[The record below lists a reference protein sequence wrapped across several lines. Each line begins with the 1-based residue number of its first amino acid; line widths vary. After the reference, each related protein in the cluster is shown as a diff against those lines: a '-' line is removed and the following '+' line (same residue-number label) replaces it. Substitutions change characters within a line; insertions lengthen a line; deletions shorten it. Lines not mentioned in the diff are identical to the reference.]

1 MIRHDTHRRGV
12 HRWAVILVLTALAAT
27 LGWSG
32 TARAQ
37 WEPGRSKEFL
47 RTNPKFLDAFRNVVA
62 RASRSTV
69 RVRCDDED
77 VALGTIVSADGW
89 ILTKASVLE
98 DKVVCHLSDGRELDA
113 RVVGVHEGHDLAL
126 LKVNAHGLT
135 PVQWRPS
142 KEDPVGNWV
151 ASAGM
156 EARPVTVGVISV
168 AARKVNVS
176 RFSKNRE
183 IVAGGYL
190 GVSLDDALQE
200 GVRILEVY
208 PGSAAAKAGLKVN
221 DVVLAIAGKSIH
233 TIEALKDTLQ
243 KYKPGDMVAVHI
255 KRSDEVRDLQAK
267 LGKRPPERA
276 DVQNSMGS
284 ELSQRR
290 FGFPNILQH
299 DSVVK
304 PRDCGGPLVDL
315 DGKVIG
321 INIARAGRTESYAVP
336 AEVIQPLLPELMSG
350 RLAPQPEP
358 MVTTSK

>member
-1 MIRHDTHRRGV
+1 MIRHDTHWRGV
-12 HRWAVILVLTALAAT
+12 RRLAVSLVFTALVAAF
-27 LGWSG
+27 GSG
-32 TARAQ
+32 DTARAQ

-47 RTNPKFLDAFRNVVA
+47 RTNPKFLDAFRGVVT

-77 VALGTIVSADGW
+77 VAFGTVVSADGW
-89 ILTKASVLE
+89 ILTKASAL
-98 DKVVCHLSDGRELDA
+98 DGKVVCHLSDGRDFDA
-113 RVVGVHEGHDLAL
+113 RVVGIHESHDLAL
-126 LKVNAHGLT
+126 LKVDAGGLT

-156 EARPVTVGVISV
+156 DARPVTVGVISV
-168 AARKVNVS
+168 AARKVPAS
-176 RFSKNRE
+176 RTPKSLA
-183 IVAGGYL
+183 AGGYL
-190 GVSLDDALQE
+190 GVSLEAARK
-200 GVRILEVY
+200 GVLISDIQ

-221 DVVLAIAGKSIH
+221 DLVVAVAGQSVE
-233 TIEALKDTLQ
+233 TIESLQQALLKF
-243 KYKPGDMVAVHI
+243 KAGDVVAVHI
-255 KRSDEVRDLQAK
+255 KRSDAERDIQAK

-276 DVQNSMGS
+276 DVQNNMGS

-299 DSVVK
+299 DSVVR

-350 RLAPQPEP
+350 RLAPRPEP
-358 MVTTSK
+358 IITTSK